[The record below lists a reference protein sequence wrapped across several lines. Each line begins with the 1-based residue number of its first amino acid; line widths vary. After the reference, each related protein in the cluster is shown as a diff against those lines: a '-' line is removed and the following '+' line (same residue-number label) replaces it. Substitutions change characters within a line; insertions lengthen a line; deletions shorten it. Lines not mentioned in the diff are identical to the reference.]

1 MKNLILP
8 ILLLTLLACNDPGKV
23 KSPNAKEGS
32 NIAEERSNNKQ
43 IPGPFDTLNDPNH
56 PYYMT
61 NKDPKEFGRMI
72 LEDKVQPTDNIAT
85 FNIMDS
91 LLSKNINDRQ
101 FYIKVFLHIL
111 DKADGALAEAM
122 GLPATNY
129 VEMYPIEFAQLSANI
144 SDDQLDS
151 WGSYI
156 GYEIY
161 LSGQDDPCKD
171 GEVFIEK
178 LRSYYPV
185 LDAKEKARLEKFND
199 FIIKSIQENNE

>member
-8 ILLLTLLACNDPGKV
+8 IILLTMVACNGPSKV
-23 KSPNAKEGS
+23 KIPNVKEGS
-32 NIAEERSNNKQ
+32 NITDERSNKKQ
-43 IPGPFDTLNDPNH
+43 ILGPYDTLNDPNH

-61 NKDPKEFGRMI
+61 NKDPKVFGRMI
-72 LEDKVQPTDNIAT
+72 LEDKVQPSDNIAT

-91 LLSKNINDRQ
+91 LLSKNVDDRQ

-111 DKADGALAEAM
+111 DKADGALAEEM
-122 GLPATNY
+122 GLPAMNY
-129 VEMYPIEFAQLSANI
+129 IEMYPIEFAQLSTNL

-161 LSGQDDPCKD
+161 LSSQVDPVKD
-171 GEVFIEK
+171 GEVFVEK
-178 LRSYYPV
+178 LRSYYSV

-199 FIIKSIQENNE
+199 LIIKSIQDNNE